1 MLEIK
6 MIEINPLVQQAAD
19 LRERLEALRGYL

>member
-6 MIEINPLVQQAAD
+6 MIEINPLVQQTAD